1 MLKMSGSYYT
11 FIIII
16 INLHYYYKNNFDPHY
31 RLPFFLLLFLFLFAY
46 GPRPRNNFLTL
57 VQTQRKIIVGSNHLT
72 VSFIVLIVS
81 LNENTKNKE
90 LDKCIALLPTSTNV
104 LVKYVAK
111 SKRRLQHVFCD

>member
-1 MLKMSGSYYT
+1 
-11 FIIII
+11 
-16 INLHYYYKNNFDPHY
+16 
-31 RLPFFLLLFLFLFAY
+31 
-46 GPRPRNNFLTL
+46 
-57 VQTQRKIIVGSNHLT
+57 VGSNHLT